1 MGSKTNKTGRTKG
14 QHSFFVAL
22 ELFLMATPAWRSLSM
37 AARVA
42 YVEIA
47 ALYDQSNNGRLA
59 LSARQLAARMPI
71 SKATAH
77 RALQELAAKGFI
89 VATKPSGFNM
99 KTGERRATEW
109 RLTRYRCDVTG
120 DIATK
125 AFLLWKPDQ
134 LHFTVSPQAHT
145 GLMTE
150 PLKAKNCQK
159 SVVVAFSRDRP
170 AILSNHD
177 GLTTRPLLDSTIGDG
192 DRESV
197 ASGDHDASRHARPDN
212 QINLTRAPARAQ
224 NS

>member
-1 MGSKTNKTGRTKG
+1 M
-14 QHSFFVAL
+14 

-42 YVEIA
+42 YVEVA

-59 LSARQLAARMPI
+59 LSARQLAERMPI

-89 VATKPSGFNM
+89 VAAKPSGFNL

-125 AFLLWKPDQ
+125 AFMGWQPDQ
-134 LHFTVSPQAHT
+134 VHFAVSPQAHS
-145 GLMTE
+145 GLTTE
-150 PLKAKNCQK
+150 PLKVKNGQK
-159 SVVVAFSRDRP
+159 SVVVAFSRDRQ
-170 AILSNHD
+170 AILPNHD
-177 GLTTRPLLDSTIGDG
+177 GLTTGPLLDSTIGVEANAG
-192 DRESV
+192 V
-197 ASGDHDASRHARPDN
+197 AAAPNAASSQRPLTVETEGLTPLRDIIDLSKLVPN
-212 QINLTRAPARAQ
+212 QNWPSSKAA
-224 NS
+224 